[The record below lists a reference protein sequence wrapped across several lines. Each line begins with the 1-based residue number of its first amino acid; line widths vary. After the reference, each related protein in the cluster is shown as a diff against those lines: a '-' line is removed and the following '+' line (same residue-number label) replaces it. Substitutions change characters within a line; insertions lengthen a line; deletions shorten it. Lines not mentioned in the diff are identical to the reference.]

1 LLAILYGSVA
11 LRQQSKSESSNLH
24 SPTNSCV
31 NETVQNCRRQ
41 LLAKAAIAAS
51 RVSVWRSAWRC
62 ALFLLKREPVQ
73 DHLLLFLLQPKCKR
87 SVPPC
92 RCRRTDREPD
102 AQGEGVQH
110 QGERCRG
117 NCAGDDRTPLQIEDS
132 LYQRCRMSIRRR
144 AWLHKPW
151 ALRMSWHDLSCRR

>member
-1 LLAILYGSVA
+1 MATAPTSMQIVINRLLGS
-11 LRQQSKSESSNLH
+11 LINLAH
-24 SPTNSCV
+24 KGPAGWLNGEPPAT
-31 NETVQNCRRQ
+31 RR
-41 LLAKAAIAAS
+41 S
-51 RVSVWRSAWRC
+51 
-62 ALFLLKREPVQ
+62 ALFLADRPSGHKGSLSSG
-73 DHLLLFLLQPKCKR
+73 LAA
-87 SVPPC
+87 
-92 RCRRTDREPD
+92 REPD